1 MNNLMYFCTRIRLMQ
16 YLTKLGFKIEGQ
28 VPNRFQEGFVVW
40 MFAKTPELMAAVDK
54 YFAEM
59 VK

>member
-1 MNNLMYFCTRIRLMQ
+1 MYFCTRIRLMQ
-16 YLTKLGFKIEGQ
+16 YLTNLGFKIEGQ